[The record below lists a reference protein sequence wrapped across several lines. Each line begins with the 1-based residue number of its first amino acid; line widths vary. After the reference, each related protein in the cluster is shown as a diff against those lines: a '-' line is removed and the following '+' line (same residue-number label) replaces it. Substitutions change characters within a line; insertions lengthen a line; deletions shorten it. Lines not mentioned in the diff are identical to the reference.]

1 MAWEEFY
8 EVAGKLSHD
17 LEALERGQEV
27 TGRMRI
33 RNPQESAQTLSRATP
48 GQRRERAK
56 TFFDAIAARQ
66 GLGQGMHDRG
76 EAIGFA
82 YGEMKPQ
89 DAAGMDRHFPIR
101 VKTVSVKEKEIAAE
115 TCWDVSARGSEWG
128 VDDGEELYC
137 IVNVGRL
144 ILNPGASLAVRGNV
158 FIFVCQELIKRE
170 GAKSP
175 DWMGESYPEGGLP
188 PFDIG
193 ILPTPFSY
201 TQGKMDRIE
210 GEDGRPGASGRH
222 GVQVQELEMS
232 STIFGPIY
240 TGDRKGKISGSR
252 GRDGAPG
259 EPGKP
264 GGCGGAC
271 KLAELNIR
279 KIVCGGG
286 KVTVL
291 AKAGNGGAGGRG
303 GAGGDGG
310 GGSDGLAA
318 YRTLYED
325 YPAGDGGAGGNGGAG
340 GRGGNGGNGGISSN
354 IYICVPEEQ
363 EGEIECISLEGQGG
377 RGGDGGQGGNGGQG
391 GHGGAGC
398 LGGVQASPEAAEEK
412 NVYRASPGTPGQ
424 NGTLG
429 QNGIPGQSGTMGKKG
444 RDGHARPAPPV
455 FLNEKRIL

>member
-17 LEALERGQEV
+17 LEALEKGREV

-33 RNPQESAQTLSRATP
+33 GSPQESAVVLSRATP
-48 GQRRERAK
+48 EQRRERAK
-56 TFFDAIAARQ
+56 TFFDAIAGRQ

-76 EAIGFA
+76 EAIAFA

-101 VKTVSVKEKEIAAE
+101 VKTISVKEKEIAAGS
-115 TCWDVSARGSEWG
+115 CWDVSARGSEWG

-144 ILNPGASLAVRGNV
+144 IVNPGASLAVRGNV
-158 FIFVCQELIKRE
+158 FILVCQELVKRE
-170 GAKSP
+170 GAEAP
-175 DWMGESYPEGGLP
+175 DWMGEPYREGKLP
-188 PFDIG
+188 SFDIG

-201 TQGKMDRIE
+201 TQGNMARIE
-210 GEDGRPGASGRH
+210 GEAGEPGACGAH
-222 GVQVQELEMS
+222 GAQEPELEMM

-240 TGDRKGKISGSR
+240 TGDRKGRICGRR
-252 GRDGAPG
+252 GQDGLTG
-259 EPGKP
+259 EAGRP

-279 KIVCGGG
+279 KIVCGKE

-291 AKAGNGGAGGRG
+291 AKSGDGGDGGRG
-303 GAGGDGG
+303 GDGGDGG
-310 GGSDGLAA
+310 DGSNGLAS

-325 YPAGDGGAGGNGGAG
+325 YPAGDGGDGGNGGDG
-340 GRGGNGGNGGISSN
+340 GKGGNGGNGGISSN
-354 IYICVPEEQ
+354 IYICVPREQ
-363 EGEIECISLEGQGG
+363 EGEIRCISLEGQGG
-377 RGGDGGQGGNGGQG
+377 RGGDGGQGGQ
-391 GHGGAGC
+391 GGAGGM
-398 LGGVQASPEAAEEK
+398 GGAQTSLDGAENE
-412 NVYRASPGTPGQ
+412 NVYRANPGKAGQGGMPGRR
-424 NGTLG
+424 
-429 QNGIPGQSGTMGKKG
+429 G

-455 FLNEKRIL
+455 FLNEKKIIQEKKQ